1 MELGIIGLGKMGLN
15 ISRRLIQDGHSVVVF
30 DSDSEVLKI
39 AQKENISTGNSLE
52 DLVKKLTKPR
62 ILWMMVPSGEITHST
77 ILNLSDLLDRGDI
90 IIDGGNSYY
99 KDTQSMADKLSEK
112 GIDFLDVGTSGGIW
126 GLENGYSLMV
136 GGDSVTYS
144 KLVPLFETLAPSKG
158 FGHVG
163 PSGAG
168 HFVKMIHNGI
178 EYGMMQAYA
187 EGFDLLKSKEDF
199 NLDIQSISE
208 IWSHGSV
215 VRSWILELISDLLR
229 EDSSLKDVAPFVQD
243 SGEGRWTVQ
252 ESLDAE
258 VPIPV
263 ISSALY
269 ARFYSR
275 NKDKSFSAK
284 LLSALRNQFGGH
296 KIFKSK

>member
-15 ISRRLIQDGHSVVVF
+15 ICRRLIQGGHSVVVF

-275 NKDKSFSAK
+275 IKDKSFSAK

>member
-15 ISRRLIQDGHSVVVF
+15 ICRRLIQGGHSVVVF
-30 DSDSEVLKI
+30 DSDIEVLKI
-39 AQKENISTGNSLE
+39 AQRENISTENSLE
-52 DLVKKLTKPR
+52 DLVKKLTKRR
-62 ILWMMVPSGEITHST
+62 ILWVMVPSGEITNST
-77 ILNLSDLLDRGDI
+77 ILNLSGLLDRGDI

-252 ESLDAE
+252 ESLNAE

-296 KIFKSK
+296 EIFKSK

>member
-15 ISRRLIQDGHSVVVF
+15 ICRRLIQGGHSVVVF

-229 EDSSLKDVAPFVQD
+229 EDSSLKDVATFVQD

-252 ESLDAE
+252 ESVDAE

>member
-15 ISRRLIQDGHSVVVF
+15 ICRRLIQGGHSVVVF

-77 ILNLSDLLDRGDI
+77 ILNLSDHLDRGDI
-90 IIDGGNSYY
+90 IIDGRNSYY

>member
-15 ISRRLIQDGHSVVVF
+15 ICRRLIQGGHSVVVF

-52 DLVKKLTKPR
+52 DLVKKLTKRR
-62 ILWMMVPSGEITHST
+62 ILWVMVPSGEITNST
-77 ILNLSDLLDRGDI
+77 ILNLSGLLDRGDI

>member
-15 ISRRLIQDGHSVVVF
+15 ICRRLIQGGHSVVVF

-39 AQKENISTGNSLE
+39 AQRENISTGNSLE

-275 NKDKSFSAK
+275 IKDKSFSAK

>member
-15 ISRRLIQDGHSVVVF
+15 ICRRLIQGGHSVVVF

-52 DLVKKLTKPR
+52 DLVKKLTKRR
-62 ILWMMVPSGEITHST
+62 ILWVMVPSGEITNST
-77 ILNLSDLLDRGDI
+77 ILNLSGLLDRGDI

-252 ESLDAE
+252 ESLNAE

>member
-15 ISRRLIQDGHSVVVF
+15 ICRRLIQGGHSVVVF

-39 AQKENISTGNSLE
+39 AQRENISTGNSLE
-52 DLVKKLTKPR
+52 DLVKKLTKRR
-62 ILWMMVPSGEITHST
+62 ILWVMVPSGEITNST
-77 ILNLSDLLDRGDI
+77 ILNLSGLLDRGDI

>member
-15 ISRRLIQDGHSVVVF
+15 ICRRLIQGGHSVVVF

-52 DLVKKLTKPR
+52 DLVKKITKPR

>member
-1 MELGIIGLGKMGLN
+1 
-15 ISRRLIQDGHSVVVF
+15 
-30 DSDSEVLKI
+30 
-39 AQKENISTGNSLE
+39 
-52 DLVKKLTKPR
+52 
-62 ILWMMVPSGEITHST
+62 MVPSGEITHST

>member
-15 ISRRLIQDGHSVVVF
+15 ICRRLMQGGHQVLVY
-30 DSDSEVLKI
+30 DSDTEVLKI
-39 AQKENISTGNSLE
+39 AQRENISTTNSLE
-52 DLVKKLTKPR
+52 ILVKNLPKQR
-62 ILWMMVPSGEITHST
+62 IFWMMLPSGDITNST
-77 ILNLSDLLDRGDI
+77 ILNLSDLLDKGDI

-99 KDTQSMADKLSEK
+99 KDTQSIAHKLSK
-112 GIDFLDVGTSGGIW
+112 KDIDFLDVGTSGGIW
-126 GLENGYSLMV
+126 GLENGYSLMI
-136 GGDSVTYS
+136 GGNSDIYLN
-144 KLVPLFETLAPSKG
+144 LVPLFETLAPSKG

-199 NLDIQSISE
+199 DLDIKSISE
-208 IWSHGSV
+208 IWNHGSV

-229 EDSSLKDVAPFVQD
+229 EDSSLKNVAPFVQD

-252 ESLDAE
+252 ESLDLE
-258 VPIPV
+258 IPTPV
-263 ISSALY
+263 ISASLY
-269 ARFYSR
+269 SRFYSR

-284 LLSALRNQFGGH
+284 LLSALRNKFGGH
-296 KIFKSK
+296 EVFKSK

>member
-15 ISRRLIQDGHSVVVF
+15 ICRRLIQGGHSVVVF

-62 ILWMMVPSGEITHST
+62 ILWMMVPSGEITNST

>member
-15 ISRRLIQDGHSVVVF
+15 ICRRLIQGGHSVVVF

-187 EGFDLLKSKEDF
+187 EGFDLLKSKEDY

-296 KIFKSK
+296 KIFKPK

>member
-15 ISRRLIQDGHSVVVF
+15 ICRRLIQGGHSVVVF

-39 AQKENISTGNSLE
+39 AQRENISTGNSLE
-52 DLVKKLTKPR
+52 DLVKKLTKRR
-62 ILWMMVPSGEITHST
+62 ILWVMVPSGEITNST
-77 ILNLSDLLDRGDI
+77 ILNLLGLLDRGDI

-144 KLVPLFETLAPSKG
+144 KLVALFETLAPSKG

>member
-15 ISRRLIQDGHSVVVF
+15 ICRRLIQGGHSVVVF

-39 AQKENISTGNSLE
+39 AQRENISTGNSLE
-52 DLVKKLTKPR
+52 DLVKKLTKRR
-62 ILWMMVPSGEITHST
+62 ILWVMVPSGEITNST
-77 ILNLSDLLDRGDI
+77 ILNLSGLLDRGDI

-99 KDTQSMADKLSEK
+99 KDTQSMADKLSKK

>member
-15 ISRRLIQDGHSVVVF
+15 ICRRLIQGGHSVVVF

-52 DLVKKLTKPR
+52 DLVKKLAKPR

-252 ESLDAE
+252 ESLNAE
-258 VPIPV
+258 IPIPV

-296 KIFKSK
+296 EVFKSK

>member
-15 ISRRLIQDGHSVVVF
+15 ICRRLIQGGHSVVVF

-187 EGFDLLKSKEDF
+187 AGFDLLKSKEDF

>member
-15 ISRRLIQDGHSVVVF
+15 ICRRLIQGGHSVVVF

-39 AQKENISTGNSLE
+39 AQRENISTGNSLE

>member
-15 ISRRLIQDGHSVVVF
+15 ICRRLIQGGHSVVVF

-99 KDTQSMADKLSEK
+99 KDTQSMAYKLSEK

-252 ESLDAE
+252 ESLNAE
-258 VPIPV
+258 IPIPV

>member
-15 ISRRLIQDGHSVVVF
+15 ICRRLIQGDHSVVVF

-158 FGHVG
+158 FGDVG

-296 KIFKSK
+296 KIFKPK

>member
-15 ISRRLIQDGHSVVVF
+15 ICRRLIQGGHSVVVF

-208 IWSHGSV
+208 IWTHGSV

-296 KIFKSK
+296 KIFKPK

>member
-15 ISRRLIQDGHSVVVF
+15 ICRRLIQGGHSVVVF

-39 AQKENISTGNSLE
+39 AQRENISTGNSLE
-52 DLVKKLTKPR
+52 DLVKKLTKRR
-62 ILWMMVPSGEITHST
+62 ILWVMVPSGEITNST
-77 ILNLSDLLDRGDI
+77 ILNLSGFLDRGDI

>member
-15 ISRRLIQDGHSVVVF
+15 ICRRLIQGGHSVVVF

-263 ISSALY
+263 ISAALY

>member
-15 ISRRLIQDGHSVVVF
+15 ICRRLIQGGHSVVVF

>member
-15 ISRRLIQDGHSVVVF
+15 ICRRLIQGGHSVVVF

-136 GGDSVTYS
+136 GGDINVFRSVEPIL
-144 KLVPLFETLAPSKG
+144 KTLAPDETKG
-158 FGHVG
+158 YGHVG
-163 PSGAG
+163 PSGSG

-178 EYGMMQAYA
+178 EYGIMQAYA
-187 EGFDLLKSKEDF
+187 
-199 NLDIQSISE
+199 
-208 IWSHGSV
+208 
-215 VRSWILELISDLLR
+215 
-229 EDSSLKDVAPFVQD
+229 
-243 SGEGRWTVQ
+243 
-252 ESLDAE
+252 
-258 VPIPV
+258 
-263 ISSALY
+263 
-269 ARFYSR
+269 
-275 NKDKSFSAK
+275 
-284 LLSALRNQFGGH
+284 
-296 KIFKSK
+296 

>member
-15 ISRRLIQDGHSVVVF
+15 ICRRLIQGGHSVVVF

-39 AQKENISTGNSLE
+39 AQRENISTGNSLE
-52 DLVKKLTKPR
+52 DLVKKLTKRR
-62 ILWMMVPSGEITHST
+62 ILWVMVPSGEITNST
-77 ILNLSDLLDRGDI
+77 ILNLSGLLDRGDI

-263 ISSALY
+263 ISAALY

>member
-15 ISRRLIQDGHSVVVF
+15 ICRRLIQGGHSVVVF

-39 AQKENISTGNSLE
+39 AQRENISTGNSLE
-52 DLVKKLTKPR
+52 DLVKKLTKRR
-62 ILWMMVPSGEITHST
+62 ILWVMVPSGEITNST
-77 ILNLSDLLDRGDI
+77 ILNLSGLLDRGDI

-229 EDSSLKDVAPFVQD
+229 EDSSLKGVAPFVQD

>member
-15 ISRRLIQDGHSVVVF
+15 ICRRLIQGGHSVVVF

-99 KDTQSMADKLSEK
+99 IDTQSMADKLSEK

>member
-15 ISRRLIQDGHSVVVF
+15 ICRRLIQGGHSVVVF

-208 IWSHGSV
+208 IWSHCSV

-296 KIFKSK
+296 KIFKPK

>member
-15 ISRRLIQDGHSVVVF
+15 ICRRLIQGGHSVVVF

-296 KIFKSK
+296 KIFKPK

>member
-1 MELGIIGLGKMGLN
+1 M
-15 ISRRLIQDGHSVVVF
+15 
-30 DSDSEVLKI
+30 
-39 AQKENISTGNSLE
+39 
-52 DLVKKLTKPR
+52 
-62 ILWMMVPSGEITHST
+62 
-77 ILNLSDLLDRGDI
+77 
-90 IIDGGNSYY
+90 
-99 KDTQSMADKLSEK
+99 
-112 GIDFLDVGTSGGIW
+112 
-126 GLENGYSLMV
+126 
-136 GGDSVTYS
+136 
-144 KLVPLFETLAPSKG
+144 VPLFETLAPSKG

>member
-15 ISRRLIQDGHSVVVF
+15 ICRRLIQGGHSVVVF
-30 DSDSEVLKI
+30 DSDSEVLKV

-243 SGEGRWTVQ
+243 SGEGRWTVH
-252 ESLDAE
+252 ESLNAE

-296 KIFKSK
+296 EVFKSK

>member
-15 ISRRLIQDGHSVVVF
+15 ICRRLIQGGHSVVVF

-136 GGDSVTYS
+136 GGDSVSYS

>member
-15 ISRRLIQDGHSVVVF
+15 ICRRLIQGGHSVVVF
-30 DSDSEVLKI
+30 DSDIEVLKI
-39 AQKENISTGNSLE
+39 AQRENISTENSLE
-52 DLVKKLTKPR
+52 DLVKKLTKRR
-62 ILWMMVPSGEITHST
+62 ILWMMVPSGEITNST
-77 ILNLSDLLDRGDI
+77 ILNLSGLLDRGDI

-252 ESLDAE
+252 ESLNAE

-296 KIFKSK
+296 EIFKSK

>member
-15 ISRRLIQDGHSVVVF
+15 ICRRLIQGGHSVVVF

-39 AQKENISTGNSLE
+39 AQKENISTENSLE

-215 VRSWILELISDLLR
+215 VRSWILELISDLLH

>member
-15 ISRRLIQDGHSVVVF
+15 ICRRLIQGGHSVVVF

-215 VRSWILELISDLLR
+215 VRSWILELISDLLLIR
-229 EDSSLKDVAPFVQD
+229 FVFFNLLLK
-243 SGEGRWTVQ
+243 
-252 ESLDAE
+252 
-258 VPIPV
+258 
-263 ISSALY
+263 
-269 ARFYSR
+269 YS
-275 NKDKSFSAK
+275 FC
-284 LLSALRNQFGGH
+284 LS
-296 KIFKSK
+296 K